1 MQRGVMTV
9 DTPQG
14 PVQVNVQATSVV
26 EQTFSCETRT
36 YIESRDGDRVVYTT
50 TIVVQVHITGDR
62 LQLKS
67 VTTSVQ
73 GDMTAAI
80 TKEWDMSVL
89 DWRRYGLNAPRVS
102 TQTTPGDLAVKC
114 MMASASDHH
123 GAAVTAAID
132 AVLRSMAS
140 GGQTGQA
147 AAAGTVEVAVEEIAA
162 GLAAGTSHVQ
172 QPPAILPGLPAVSGP
187 LPSPMGSP
195 EVAES
200 ARTEEETEEG
210 LSFKR
215 SKPASQGRAVT
226 PVDTG
231 RPKRVRKPGPSRF
244 PDTSTD
250 REIRAQR
257 GQGVKKSPPAAKVQK
272 KKKKTRLLTAEE
284 LRELLEEIDRELPEP
299 EGEQGDQGPDRDTGG
314 DGDGEG
320 GAQAVV

>member
-36 YIESRDGDRVVYTT
+36 FIESRDGDRVVYTT

-89 DWRRYGLNAPRVS
+89 DWRRHGLNAPRIT
-102 TQTTPGDLAVKC
+102 TQTAPGDLAVKC
-114 MMASASDHH
+114 MMAAASDHH

-132 AVLRSMAS
+132 AALRSMAS
-140 GGQTGQA
+140 GGQTAQA

-162 GLAAGTSHVQ
+162 GLAAGTSQVQ
-172 QPPAILPGLPAVSGP
+172 QPPATLPGLPAVSGP

-195 EVAES
+195 EIAES
-200 ARTEEETEEG
+200 TRTEEEAEEG

-215 SKPASQGRAVT
+215 SKPARQGRAVT

-299 EGEQGDQGPDRDTGG
+299 ECEQGAQGPDRDTGG
-314 DGDGEG
+314 DGEGEG